1 MSPPRTLEEARRR
14 VVEELGQRELAKLT
28 VNERRRLRL
37 TLEDKQQQL
46 AISTAPASGTDRRR
60 R

>member
-1 MSPPRTLEEARRR
+1 MTTLRTLEIARRR
-14 VVEELGQRELAKLT
+14 VVEELVQRELAKLT

-37 TLEDKQQQL
+37 TLEDEQ
-46 AISTAPASGTDRRR
+46 RRR